1 MAETARTLIDMAL
14 KEIGAI
20 AVGETPTAAEE
31 QDGLKKLQVMLRHWS
46 AKNIRI
52 HFITEESFAASGAE
66 SYTIGPT
73 GVWVTT
79 YRPVTIT
86 RVYLKDSVGNQ
97 TNINFAYNPLMTNGV
112 IYISKEISETV
123 YVESLKQLLE
133 PTLITSN
140 ILLPDE
146 YQEAIVYGLAI
157 RFCPEYGKEPSPTII
172 GLAQGGLNDLETRNF
187 AERIQPV
194 AVDVIKLSKKYDINS
209 CN

>member
-20 AVGETPTAAEE
+20 AIGETPTAAEE
-31 QDGLKKLQVMLRHWS
+31 QDGLKKMQVMLRHWS
-46 AKNIRI
+46 AKNIRV
-52 HFITEESFAASGAE
+52 HFITEGNFTPTGAE

-86 RVYLKDSVGNQ
+86 RAYTKDSVGNQ

-112 IYISKEISETV
+112 VYISKYITDTV
-123 YVESLKQLLE
+123 YLEYLVQLLE
-133 PTLITSN
+133 PALITAN
-140 ILLPDE
+140 VLLPDE
-146 YQEAIVYGLAI
+146 YQEAIIYGLAV
-157 RFCPEYGKEPSPTII
+157 RFAPGYGKPLSPEIVA
-172 GLAQGGLNDLETRNF
+172 LAQGGLKDLETRNF

-194 AVDVIKLSKKYDINS
+194 AVDVIKLSKKYNINS
-209 CN
+209 CD